1 MRRVSRSIHRKGA
14 PCSPLA
20 FTLVELLVVIAIIGI
35 LIALLLPA
43 VQAAREAVRRSQCTN
58 NLKQFGLGLHNYH
71 DTTQSF
77 VFRKGG
83 TDGNPGPVTNANN
96 DSNQNRISGFI
107 PLLPFIEQGAMYAN
121 IMSGDKTI
129 PIAPGGPVPW
139 VGWAAWDR
147 APGYQVCPSDPGGAG
162 TVSPRMTSY
171 MFCVGD
177 QVESLRDSQNLRGV
191 FMYRKGI
198 RMGDIPDGTSNTIA
212 MSERL
217 RNGTPSPQQKPV
229 VVAARQVEVVQAM
242 AIGVANLRN
251 SPNLCY
257 TVADGNYFK
266 AGTGV
271 QARIGNY
278 WQDGQT
284 GYVGFNT
291 VLPPNGPS
299 CSEDSTDWGD
309 QVHMTIPPASRH
321 PGGVN
326 ALLCDG
332 SVRFFSDSV
341 NTGNLGVYQPASGFS
356 LYGVWGALGSR
367 NGQEPSQ
374 NP

>member
-1 MRRVSRSIHRKGA
+1 MRRVSRSKPRKGA
-14 PCSPLA
+14 PRSPLA

-43 VQAAREAVRRSQCTN
+43 VQAAREAARRSQCTN

-71 DTTQSF
+71 DTMQSF

-83 TDGNPGPVTNANN
+83 TGGGTVNQ
-96 DSNQNRISGFI
+96 DSNKDRISGFI

-121 IMSGDKTI
+121 IMAGDKSVSP
-129 PIAPGGPVPW
+129 PIAPGGRAAW
-139 VGWAAWDR
+139 DGWAVWDR
-147 APGYQVCPSDPGGAG
+147 APGYQVCPSDPGGSG
-162 TVSPRMTSY
+162 TVNPYMTSY
-171 MFCVGD
+171 AFCVGD
-177 QVESLRDSQNLRGV
+177 QVDSIRDSQNLRGV
-191 FMYRKGI
+191 FMYRKGV

-217 RNGTPSPQQKPV
+217 RVNTPSGQAPV
-229 VVAARQVEVVQAM
+229 TVSARQVQVTQGM

-251 SPNLCY
+251 APNLCY
-257 TVADGNYFK
+257 TVADGGFFK

-271 QARIGNY
+271 QARFGSR
-278 WQDGQT
+278 WTDGQP

-291 VLPPNGPS
+291 VLPPNAPA

-332 SVRFFSDSV
+332 SVRFFTDSI

-356 LYGVWGALGSR
+356 MYGVWGALGSR